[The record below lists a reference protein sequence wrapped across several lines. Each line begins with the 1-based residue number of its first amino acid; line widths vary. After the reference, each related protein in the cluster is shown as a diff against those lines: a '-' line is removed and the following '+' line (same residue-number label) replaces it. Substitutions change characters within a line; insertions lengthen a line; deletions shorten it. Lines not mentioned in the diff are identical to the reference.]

1 MYPLLSLYAT
11 WAQDVNRFLANP
23 GPVTFVQ
30 MCATTAGYEL
40 AVCVVIGF
48 CCSLAKKNYWPT
60 LIRWWLKWGLAL
72 PFTLVGYTIVGSI
85 WLIRAARR

>member
-1 MYPLLSLYAT
+1 MHPFLSLYAT

-23 GPVTFVQ
+23 GLVTFVQ

-40 AVCVVIGF
+40 AACVVIGF
-48 CCSLAKKNYWPT
+48 CCSLANRNYWPV
-60 LIRWWLKWGLAL
+60 LIRFWLKWGLAL
-72 PFTLVGYTIVGSI
+72 PFTLVGYMIVGSI